1 MKKIL
6 LPVLCFAA
14 VAIGIAQLPA
24 ERQQEAQPRNM
35 PASGR
40 QRAPQYESV
49 TVNDDGS
56 VSLRIYAPKA
66 DTVMATG
73 DLGFGVSLVKDEA
86 GIWSGTVE
94 NVKPGAYRYAFTV
107 DGVTVYDPNHTTFAE
122 RRPVT
127 KVTRPGQDD
136 FFMQKDVP
144 HGAIAKAYYKSSTT
158 GTTRRMHVW
167 TPPGYGKGWKKLPVF
182 YLIHGGGD
190 NDASWPEIGCANDIL
205 DNLLAEDKIQPM
217 VVVMP
222 DGSISVEQ
230 FTEDM
235 VNDIIP
241 FVESNYK
248 VKKKPKFRAL
258 AGLSMGGLEVLDIIV
273 KHPDLFTYVNVM
285 SSGWFANNPEALA
298 ENEKL
303 VEAAAPVL
311 KETLKYLKFT
321 TGGESDIAYVNDIAT
336 KGFFEKYGVEF
347 DTSEM
352 EGGHTW
358 HVWRYDLYN
367 FAPVIFK

>member
-1 MKKIL
+1 
-6 LPVLCFAA
+6 
-14 VAIGIAQLPA
+14 
-24 ERQQEAQPRNM
+24 
-35 PASGR
+35 
-40 QRAPQYESV
+40 
-49 TVNDDGS
+49 
-56 VSLRIYAPKA
+56 
-66 DTVMATG
+66 
-73 DLGFGVSLVKDEA
+73 
-86 GIWSGTVE
+86 
-94 NVKPGAYRYAFTV
+94 
-107 DGVTVYDPNHTTFAE
+107 
-122 RRPVT
+122 
-127 KVTRPGQDD
+127 
-136 FFMQKDVP
+136 
-144 HGAIAKAYYKSSTT
+144 
-158 GTTRRMHVW
+158 MHVW

-303 VEAAAPVL
+303 VKQL
-311 KETLKYLKFT
+311 HL
-321 TGGESDIAYVNDIAT
+321 S
-336 KGFFEKYGVEF
+336 
-347 DTSEM
+347 
-352 EGGHTW
+352 
-358 HVWRYDLYN
+358 
-367 FAPVIFK
+367 

>member
-107 DGVTVYDPNHTTFAE
+107 DGVTVYDPVHPNFAE

-144 HGAIAKAYYKSSTT
+144 HGAISKS
-158 GTTRRMHVW
+158 
-167 TPPGYGKGWKKLPVF
+167 
-182 YLIHGGGD
+182 
-190 NDASWPEIGCANDIL
+190 IL
-205 DNLLAEDKIQPM
+205 
-217 VVVMP
+217 
-222 DGSISVEQ
+222 
-230 FTEDM
+230 
-235 VNDIIP
+235 
-241 FVESNYK
+241 
-248 VKKKPKFRAL
+248 
-258 AGLSMGGLEVLDIIV
+258 
-273 KHPDLFTYVNVM
+273 
-285 SSGWFANNPEALA
+285 
-298 ENEKL
+298 
-303 VEAAAPVL
+303 
-311 KETLKYLKFT
+311 
-321 TGGESDIAYVNDIAT
+321 
-336 KGFFEKYGVEF
+336 
-347 DTSEM
+347 
-352 EGGHTW
+352 
-358 HVWRYDLYN
+358 
-367 FAPVIFK
+367 